1 MKKISKLEFYN
12 TPKKSK
18 LIEFNLDTTKQF
30 FIFTGFNGAG
40 KSRMI
45 KIIHETFSAL
55 RNKKFDSSVSRWSF
69 QCTLSDGARVRGL
82 KMEQGAATK
91 EEINS
96 IFSDLFV
103 LETSLE
109 NAFNKAASLVDRE
122 IHAQFSNSD
131 KENKIERFTGGGMIL
146 PTEILQGRTAEDYA
160 NDLNMIA
167 YIDEEIYYN
176 SPEKVVNSIIK
187 GEQPDN
193 TLDKTL
199 ASLMHD
205 FVIERANADEFKQ
218 KVAEL
223 LNLSERT
230 KKGLTKDK
238 LKEAIEIAMMEMGPQ
253 KNFENNAVFEELN
266 GFYKMTNRK
275 IIWFENAIHM
285 SVPDEG
291 IIPFNKFSK
300 GEKTLLAL
308 LLTVFLNRDNAFFL
322 LDEPDLSLHV
332 EWQERLLPALQRLAP
347 NAQFIIATHSPF
359 LIMNTQ
365 SEEVVNLA
373 KVYKEHRV

>member
-1 MKKISKLEFYN
+1 MNKISKLEFYN

-18 LIEFNLDTTKQF
+18 IIDLDLDTTKQF
-30 FIFTGFNGAG
+30 YVLTGFNGAG

-55 RNKKFDSSVSRWSF
+55 RNKKFNSSVSRWSF
-69 QCTLSDGARVRGL
+69 QCTLSDGAKVRGL

-91 EEINS
+91 EEINLV
-96 IFSDLFV
+96 FTEYFQE
-103 LETSLE
+103 ETSLAE
-109 NAFNKAASLVDRE
+109 AFNKAVSLVDRE
-122 IHAQFSNSD
+122 VHAQYSNNG
-131 KENKIERFTGGGMIL
+131 KEGMLERFTGGGLIL
-146 PTEILQGRTAEDYA
+146 PGEALKGRTGEEYA
-160 NDLNMIA
+160 KNLNMIA
-167 YIDEEIYYN
+167 YIDEAIYYN

-199 ASLMHD
+199 ASLIHD
-205 FVIERANADEFKQ
+205 FVLERASADEFKQ
-218 KVAEL
+218 KVADL
-223 LNLSERT
+223 LKLGGQI
-230 KKGLTKDK
+230 KKGLTQEK
-238 LKEAIEIAMMEMGPQ
+238 LKKAIETAMKEMGPE

-266 GFYKMTNRK
+266 GFYSMTNRK
-275 IIWFENAIHM
+275 IIWFEDAIHM
-285 SVPDEG
+285 DVPGEG
-291 IIPFNKFSK
+291 IIPFIHFSK

-308 LLTVFLNRDNAFFL
+308 LLTVFLNKDDTFFL

-347 NAQFIIATHSPF
+347 DAQFIIATHSPF

-365 SEEVVNLA
+365 SEQVVNLA
-373 KVYKEHRV
+373 KIYKEQCA